1 MDIAVLGAGTWGSAL
16 ARLLTKNGHVV
27 TLWSAFREELTAIA
41 KTHRHPHL
49 GEAEMPE
56 ALRVCAS
63 LKETVYEKNMVV
75 FAVPSPYVRLTAEK
89 AAPYLSSGQILVNVA
104 KGIENTTDLL
114 LSDVIQDVLTKQR
127 PSESFDLVAL
137 SGPTHA
143 EEVAQD
149 LPSAIVSASEEEFA
163 AQCVQD
169 AFMNEQ
175 FRVYT
180 NRDIQGVELCGA
192 LKNVIA
198 LAAGISD
205 GLGFG
210 DNAKAAIITRGMAEM
225 TRLGLAMGCFP
236 ETFAGLAGYGDLI
249 VTATSVHSRNH
260 RCGER
265 IGQGLSPKQAVR
277 EVGQVVEGMNALPAA
292 RSLAARYDVDMP
304 IADAVD
310 AILGGAD
317 VRSTVFSLMTR
328 EKKTECR
335 SISV

>member
-27 TLWSAFREELTAIA
+27 TLWSAFPEELTAIA

-49 GEAEMPE
+49 GEADMPE
-56 ALRVCAS
+56 ALRVCAN

-89 AAPYLSSGQILVNVA
+89 AAPYLSSGKILVNVA
-104 KGIENTTDLL
+104 KGIENTTGLL
-114 LSDVIQDVLTKQR
+114 LSGVIQDVLTKQR
-127 PSESFDLVAL
+127 SGESFALVAL

-180 NRDIQGVELCGA
+180 NRDIHGVEL
-192 LKNVIA
+192 
-198 LAAGISD
+198 
-205 GLGFG
+205 
-210 DNAKAAIITRGMAEM
+210 
-225 TRLGLAMGCFP
+225 
-236 ETFAGLAGYGDLI
+236 
-249 VTATSVHSRNH
+249 
-260 RCGER
+260 CGER
-265 IGQGLSPKQAVR
+265 IGQGLSPKQAVC
-277 EVGQVVEGMNALPAA
+277 EVGQVVEGINALPAA
-292 RSLAARYDVDMP
+292 RSLAAQYDVDMP
-304 IADAVD
+304 IADAVN
-310 AILGGAD
+310 AIFDGAD
-317 VRSTVFSLMTR
+317 ARSTVFSLMTR
-328 EKKTECR
+328 EKKTEFR